1 VATVPPA
8 VTTRAL
14 LDELRQWLGREV
26 RGARTEVDRCRAL
39 LGEAIGQL
47 NTSFRSMEEQ
57 SRLQRATV
65 TRLIDEDGHGSPGV
79 RQFAEAAGALITEL
93 AQLLA
98 DDSRE
103 SVRTVQIIDEM
114 VGHLNGLFGLLQ
126 RLEGA
131 NAADLAMKSTFA
143 VGQVRSRVEETAERE
158 MNASIEARTKADS
171 LLHRLGAIDRSL
183 AAGIRTVSDSGER
196 IRDDVAN
203 AVRSLQFEDVVMQS
217 LTAAGAHLDRL
228 LAINQDAIR
237 LQTLLA
243 DFSTP
248 PEMRQRALEAYA
260 ESMQRTRAT
269 WEGALRKP
277 VSQSSMRAGEVE
289 LF

>member
-1 VATVPPA
+1 VASVPPA

-26 RGARTEVDRCRAL
+26 RGARTEVDRSRAL
-39 LGEAIGQL
+39 IGEAIGQL

-103 SVRTVQIIDEM
+103 SVRTVTIIDEM

-131 NAADLAMKSTFA
+131 KAADLAMKSTFA
-143 VGQVRSRVEETAERE
+143 VGQVRSRVEETA
-158 MNASIEARTKADS
+158 DS
-171 LLHRLGAIDRSL
+171 LLHRLAQIDRSL
-183 AAGIRTVSDSGER
+183 AAGIRSVSDSGEK